1 MEGEALKPYDVI
13 KTASSLSGISLIDAG
28 RSMGKRDNYISNK
41 RNASIGIDNYA
52 AIMHAFGYAL
62 VAVPA
67 DEVPAGALVVD
78 PGDDN
83 QQGDALEAM
92 RIGLEEGSRIRR
104 ALEAGKISE
113 ATAGAACSAPPNGSG
128 YRAVPRGRKDQ
139 TQ

>member
-1 MEGEALKPYDVI
+1 
-13 KTASSLSGISLIDAG
+13 
-28 RSMGKRDNYISNK
+28 MGKRDNYISNK

-78 PGDDN
+78 PGNDN
-83 QQGDALEAM
+83 QRDNADALEAI
-92 RIGLEEGSRIRR
+92 RAGLEEGSRIRR

-128 YRAVPRGRKDQ
+128 FRAVDQSRKDQ